1 MIDMQTSFEPKDN
14 NYLLGC
20 EEAEKMFLDAWK
32 NGNLHQSWL
41 ISGIKGIG
49 KATFAYRLARFLLSA
64 DESKKESYMSL
75 DVSPDSSTF
84 RQISKGA
91 HPDFKLL
98 ERGFLKTE
106 KQKIVKAIKDG
117 NYLTDEELGELKRS
131 NVISVEDV
139 RTVNEFLAK
148 KSADGRWRVVLV
160 DCADEMNSN
169 SANAILKILEEPPA
183 KTLMIL
189 ISHNVNKLLPTI
201 KSRCAKLELKP
212 LKENVVASLLRRY
225 RPDTDEN
232 IVKKTAAITNGSI
245 GKAISYVDGNAIAVY
260 DKIYALVSC
269 GRNFKIADMLNFSNE
284 ASESDESY
292 ELFKELICK
301 FLSEQAK
308 SLNKV
313 KETADLFDKITKIF
327 VETENLYLDK
337 RQAIMNIMVSICKVY

>member
-1 MIDMQTSFEPKDN
+1 MSDMQTSFEPKDN
-14 NYLLGC
+14 NFLLGY

-64 DESKKESYMSL
+64 DENRKDMYTSL
-75 DVSPDSSTF
+75 DVSPDSNTF

-98 ERGFLKTE
+98 ERGFLKNE
-106 KQKIVKAIKDG
+106 RQKIVKAIKDG
-117 NYLTDEELGELKRS
+117 NYLTDEELGELKKS
-131 NVISVEDV
+131 NVISVDDV
-139 RTVNEFLAK
+139 RTVNEFLSK
-148 KSADGRWRVVLV
+148 RSADGNWRVVLV
-160 DCADEMNSN
+160 DCADEMNTS

-183 KTLMIL
+183 KTLMLL
-189 ISHNVNKLLPTI
+189 ISHNINKLLPTI

-225 RPDTDEN
+225 RPETSEDV
-232 IVKKTAAITNGSI
+232 IKKTAAITNGSI
-245 GKAISYVDGNAIAVY
+245 GKAINYVDGNAVGVY
-260 DKIYALVSC
+260 DKIYALASC
-269 GRNFKIADMLNFSNE
+269 GRNFKTADMLAFCNE
-284 ASESDESY
+284 ASETDETY
-292 ELFKELICK
+292 ELFKELLCK

-313 KETADLFDKITKIF
+313 AETADLFEKVTKIF
-327 VETENLYLDK
+327 WETENLYLDK
-337 RQAIMNIMVSICKVY
+337 RQAIMNIMVSVCRVY